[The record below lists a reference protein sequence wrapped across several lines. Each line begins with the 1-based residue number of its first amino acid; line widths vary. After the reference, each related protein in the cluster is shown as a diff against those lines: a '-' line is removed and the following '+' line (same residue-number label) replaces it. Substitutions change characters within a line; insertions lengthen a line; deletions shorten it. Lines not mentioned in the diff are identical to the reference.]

1 MKPERDATVNGCIK
15 KPEVVVFAGP
25 NGSGKSTI
33 TSLLRPTTMVY
44 INADEIQQAL
54 GCENIEAA
62 KIAEKRREGCV
73 REHQSFCF
81 ETVLS
86 TDSNLNLLKQAKQD
100 GFFIRCYYVLTAD
113 AQINVARVASRVSA
127 GGHGVPV
134 DKIIGM
140 PSAPLRRTW
149 LSHAL
154 L

>member
-1 MKPERDATVNGCIK
+1 
-15 KPEVVVFAGP
+15 
-25 NGSGKSTI
+25 
-33 TSLLRPTTMVY
+33 MVY

-86 TDSNLNLLKQAKQD
+86 TDSGNLNLLKQAKQD

-113 AQINVARVASRVSA
+113 APNQC
-127 GGHGVPV
+127 GPCGLPGV
-134 DKIIGM
+134 
-140 PSAPLRRTW
+140 RRRSW
-149 LSHAL
+149 CSS
-154 L
+154 